1 MTVHINSKDLQEIL
15 KTFHKLAKYSSV
27 NSNIVPITFDFEPFR
42 AIMMTDQVF
51 VIAEPAASVEP
62 PVHPY
67 SFNPE
72 ILRELAF
79 TDGEVSLYWDNES
92 APLVL
97 KNNHLRTTLRVA
109 VPLPEFEEI
118 PDKMESIEVPVGLLY
133 AVTKFLSIPFMFL
146 STKKELNPIQ
156 FRKNEEGFLEI
167 MTEDG
172 YSLARLKTNIP
183 VKLKEL
189 DIQVPRYIIESLFA
203 KGDIHDETLVKI
215 GVYGLKSLFSN
226 KTTQIYSP
234 SMNTDI
240 SKFDLVLKDFK
251 SKVSCEFV
259 PKKLSDAIKPL
270 ISIIPKK
277 DKSSNTGLI
286 VKFEL
291 GKVSMS
297 VEHKDTGDGYVDFV
311 DGITDIYQE
320 NSSRI
325 STVNMTP
332 QAFQDYTNLLDV
344 AQASMFAN
352 NRLVYYKGN
361 FTSGENTTIDIEY
374 IFPTVLG

>member
-1 MTVHINSKDLQEIL
+1 
-15 KTFHKLAKYSSV
+15 
-27 NSNIVPITFDFEPFR
+27 
-42 AIMMTDQVF
+42 
-51 VIAEPAASVEP
+51 
-62 PVHPY
+62 
-67 SFNPE
+67 
-72 ILRELAF
+72 
-79 TDGEVSLYWDNES
+79 
-92 APLVL
+92 
-97 KNNHLRTTLRVA
+97 
-109 VPLPEFEEI
+109 
-118 PDKMESIEVPVGLLY
+118 
-133 AVTKFLSIPFMFL
+133 
-146 STKKELNPIQ
+146 
-156 FRKNEEGFLEI
+156 

-172 YSLARLKTNIP
+172 YSLARLKTNIS

-277 DKSSNTGLI
+277 DKSSNTGLV

-361 FTSGENTTIDIEY
+361 FTSGENITIDIEY